1 VRQKIR
7 SHIRWLSAL
16 IAGIALVGMLTG
28 GLALHYVEK
37 SMVVSA
43 GQSLTLAAV
52 DIADKL
58 DMQMAERYGDIQLLS
73 RSLVFQ
79 GDDQQAKRQR
89 LLALLETYPV
99 YRWAG
104 ITDEKGRLLAA
115 TDEASKGRDISGES
129 GFLAVR
135 TGQHAIVQDAV
146 PDDEGVFVVTFVSPL
161 NDARGRF
168 MGAVISQV
176 GLPVLEDA
184 FARSVNALQ
193 AQWGTGAR
201 IEYLFLDHEGNIFVD
216 SWLREE
222 GRINLKQKGI
232 RSAQLFDT
240 APAGFVEERH
250 GRRQVEVVTGYAQTK
265 GAENLK
271 SLGWGVLVRV
281 DRSDILAPIWDV
293 LWKVGVISSAMFLP
307 LCGVLTW
314 SIIRLRHAWDAADEE
329 RARAKAEELK
339 FHTLLEMAPDAIV
352 MTDAEGTI
360 VLTNRQTDLV
370 FGYPTGRLI
379 GQSVKVLLVE
389 PLQDTYSL
397 CYGQPSQPK
406 LTENRHCT
414 GRRRDG
420 TEFPIDANVS
430 HAETAE
436 GSFAMAAVRDMSK
449 QVMEEAERER
459 LSREIRLLL
468 DSTVGGLYGI
478 DPQGRCTFINRAGA
492 ELLGYLPDELLGK
505 NMHLLIHHSYKDGSP
520 YPIEDCSI
528 YRACLAGQGGLI
540 DNEVLW
546 RRDGV
551 PFPSEIASR
560 PIYENGLL
568 KGAVV
573 TFTDISER
581 KRAEEALRLA
591 KFSMDRAAD
600 AVYWI
605 DPQAKILDVNDTASL
620 MLGYSKEEL
629 CAMTVHDLNPDFQVD
644 MWPGFWAEIQQRG
657 TMVLETVHR
666 AKNGGLITVE
676 VSVNH
681 LSYEGKE
688 YHCAFVRDITERKLA
703 EEAMRAMVKDVAAET
718 GEGFFSS
725 LVRRL
730 ATVLKVQYAYLSEMD
745 VEGTQFRS
753 ITAWGCG
760 AFLQP
765 FAVPA
770 GGPCETVLTGQAVHH
785 PDQLHVIYPQV
796 RLIADLGVVSYCG
809 VPVADR
815 TGRVIGH
822 VAIMDDK
829 PMPDAKLAITILRM
843 FASRIAGEQER
854 KRAEATLRG
863 SEQRYKTLVQSAP
876 FCIHEIDLKGRLLS
890 MNPAGL
896 SMMGAK
902 DEQEIVSV
910 LYPDMVASGDRK
922 QVEALLARAC
932 AGEASTFEFSIHGGQ
947 AGCHVASCFL
957 PIKSDAGAVT
967 KIMGIMQDITERKRA
982 EHALREREEA
992 LARFKTTLDQTHD
1005 CVFMFA
1011 PDTLRFIYCNRGA
1024 VEQVG
1029 YSEAELF
1036 AMTPLD
1042 IKPEF
1047 TEQSFREMLQPLRDG
1062 SSASHVFETV
1072 HRHKDGHAVA
1082 VEVSLQLVREQ
1093 AEEGRF
1099 VAVVRDVTE
1108 RKQIEEEMK
1117 IRSNWQKAVLDYAG
1131 YAIIATTPDGV
1142 IQTFNCAAER
1152 MLGYR
1157 AEEVI
1162 GKMTPAV
1169 IHDPQEVED
1178 RAKTFSMELG
1188 ERIVPGFEV
1197 FVAKT
1202 RRDLPNEYEWTYIRK
1217 DGTRFPVLL
1226 SVTALK
1232 GSSGGITGFL
1242 GLALDITDRK
1252 QSDAALKSYAR
1263 ELELINQSLDVAL
1276 DQAEAATVAKSAFL
1290 ATMSHEIRTPMNGV
1304 IGMTGLLLDTDLT
1317 PEQRELAEIVR
1328 MSGDHLL
1335 AVINDILD
1343 FSKIE
1348 AGKMNLEV
1356 IDFDLRTAVD
1366 EAVDLL
1372 AERASSKGLNLAN
1385 LFHADVPAALRGD
1398 PGRLRQILINL
1409 VGNAIKFTEQ
1419 GEVVISI
1426 TLAHQSETEAT
1437 VRFAVQDTGIGLSPE
1452 SQRHLFQSFTQA
1464 DSSTTRKFGGTGLG
1478 LAICKQL
1485 AELMGGQIGVESRL
1499 GGGSM
1504 FWFTAQFGLQPQATA
1519 SPGNVASQDLH
1530 GLQLCIVADHSTNR
1544 RILECYAERWGVQC
1558 LLAEDGQQ
1566 ALARLREAV
1575 ARGQACDFAIIDMQ
1589 KPGMNGLELAR
1600 EINLDPSLS
1609 PTRLVLLTT
1618 QGARGDAA
1626 AAQAAGYAAFLT
1638 KPVREAQLFA
1648 CLTIL
1653 LTRSAQ
1659 ATVCEESSAGRPELV
1674 TRHSLAE
1681 AKAQTTAR
1689 ILVAED
1695 NVVNQKVAVRMLE
1708 KLGYR
1713 VDLVANGLEALDAL
1727 RRIPYA
1733 AILMD
1738 CQMPEMDGFAAT
1750 AEIRR
1755 CEMRS
1760 EGEDAIGSS
1769 AARHIPIIAMTA
1781 NALQEDQG
1789 RCLAAG
1795 MDDYISKPVQPK
1807 ILAEV
1812 LARWV
1817 SAPASISNITDGR
1830 SLQRASGGAA

>member
-1 VRQKIR
+1 
-7 SHIRWLSAL
+7 
-16 IAGIALVGMLTG
+16 MLTG

-37 SMVVSA
+37 SMVASA

-52 DIADKL
+52 DIADKF

-89 LLALLETYPV
+89 LLALQETYPV

-104 ITDEKGRLLAA
+104 VTDEKGRLLAA
-115 TDEASKGRDISGES
+115 TDEASKGRDMSGDP

-135 TGQHAIVQDAV
+135 MEQQAIVQDAV

-168 MGAVISQV
+168 MGVVISRV

-232 RSAQLFDT
+232 PSAQLFDT
-240 APAGFVEERH
+240 AQAGFVEERH

-265 GAENLK
+265 GAEDLK

-281 DRSDILAPIWDV
+281 DRSDILVPIWDL
-293 LWKVGVISSAMFLP
+293 LWKVGAISSAILLP
-307 LCGVLTW
+307 LFGVLTW
-314 SIIRLRHAWDAADEE
+314 SIIRLTHAWDAADEE
-329 RARAKAEELK
+329 RVRAQAAERK
-339 FHTLLEMAPDAIV
+339 FHTLLELAPDAIV
-352 MTDAEGTI
+352 MTDVQGTI
-360 VLTNRQTDLV
+360 VLTNRQLDLV
-370 FGYPTGRLI
+370 FGYPPGQLI
-379 GQSVKVLLVE
+379 GQSIEVLVPE
-389 PLQDTYSL
+389 SVRDIHRAHRARFHESLQTRPM
-397 CYGQPSQPK
+397 GV
-406 LTENRHCT
+406 RHLT
-414 GRRRDG
+414 GRREDG
-420 TEFPIDANVS
+420 TEFPIDTS
-430 HAETAE
+430 LSYAETAD
-436 GSFAMAAVRDMSK
+436 GSFAMAAVRDMSM
-449 QVMEEAERER
+449 QIMEEAERER
-459 LSREIRLLL
+459 LSRDIRLLL
-468 DSTVGGLYGI
+468 DSTMGGLYGI
-478 DPQGRCTFINRAGA
+478 DTQGCCTFINRAGA
-492 ELLGYLPDELLGK
+492 ALLGYLPDELLGK

-520 YPIEDCSI
+520 YPIEKCTI
-528 YRACLAGQGGLI
+528 CRACLAGQGGLI
-540 DNEVLW
+540 DDEVLW
-546 RRDGV
+546 RRDGTF
-551 PFPSEIASR
+551 FPSEIASH

-573 TFTDISER
+573 TFTDIRER
-581 KRAEEALRLA
+581 KQVEEALRLA
-591 KFSMDRAAD
+591 KFSIDRAAD

-666 AKNGGLITVE
+666 AKNGRLITVE

-703 EEAMRAMVKDVAAET
+703 EEAMRAMVKEVGAET

-753 ITAWGCG
+753 IAAWGCG

-770 GGPCETVLTGQAVHH
+770 GGPCETVLTGQVVHH
-785 PDQLHVIYPQV
+785 PDQLQVIYPQV
-796 RLIADLGVVSYCG
+796 RLIADLGIVSYCG
-809 VPVADR
+809 VSVADR

-829 PMPDAKLAITILRM
+829 PMPDAKLAITILQM

-854 KRAEATLRG
+854 KRAEATLRE
-863 SEQRYKTLVQSAP
+863 SEQRYKTLVQNAP

-890 MNPAGL
+890 MNSAGL

-910 LYPDMVASGDRK
+910 LYPDLVASADRK
-922 QVEALLARAC
+922 RVEALLARAC
-932 AGEASTFEFSIHGGQ
+932 VGEASTFEFSIHGGK

-957 PIKSDAGAVT
+957 PIKGDDGAVT
-967 KIMGIMQDITERKRA
+967 KIMGITQDITERKQA

-992 LARFKTTLDQTHD
+992 LARFKATLDQTHD

-1036 AMTPLD
+1036 TMTPLD
-1042 IKPEF
+1042 IKPDF
-1047 TEQSFREMLQPLRDG
+1047 TEPSFRKMLQPLRDG
-1062 SSASHVFETV
+1062 SKAAHVFETV
-1072 HRHKDGHAVA
+1072 HRHKDGRAVA

-1093 AEEGRF
+1093 GEEGRF
-1099 VAVVRDVTE
+1099 VAVVRDISE
-1108 RKQIEEEMK
+1108 RKQTDEALRVSEE
-1117 IRSNWQKAVLDYAG
+1117 RLQLTLDVATDGLWDFNVPTMQAFYSPSWLRLLGLEDQDIPLNNMADWKCRIHPDDRPLVEQALVDHLAG
-1131 YAIIATTPDGV
+1131 
-1142 IQTFNCAAER
+1142 
-1152 MLGYR
+1152 
-1157 AEEVI
+1157 
-1162 GKMTPAV
+1162 
-1169 IHDPQEVED
+1169 
-1178 RAKTFSMELG
+1178 
-1188 ERIVPGFEV
+1188 RIVTYESEHRVRHRSG
-1197 FVAKT
+1197 
-1202 RRDLPNEYEWTYIRK
+1202 EWTWFAMRGKITHRDKQCRPLRMMGTMINITARK
-1217 DGTRFPVLL
+1217 ESQQTL
-1226 SVTALK
+1226 TA
-1232 GSSGGITGFL
+1232 
-1242 GLALDITDRK
+1242 
-1252 QSDAALKSYAR
+1252 YAK
-1263 ELELINQSLDVAL
+1263 ELEQLNQSLDIAL
-1276 DQAEAATVAKSAFL
+1276 DQAEAATEAKSAFL

-1317 PEQRELAEIVR
+1317 PEQREFAETVR
-1328 MSGDHLL
+1328 SSSDHLL
-1335 AVINDILD
+1335 TVINDILD

-1348 AGKMNLEV
+1348 AGRMIFEI

-1366 EAVDLL
+1366 ETVDLL
-1372 AERASSKGLNLAN
+1372 AERASSKGLNLAC

-1409 VGNAIKFTEQ
+1409 LGNAIKFTAQ
-1419 GEVVISI
+1419 GDVVLSV
-1426 TLAHQSETEAT
+1426 TLLHQTDTDAT
-1437 VRFAVQDTGIGLSPE
+1437 VRFEVQDTGIGLSPE
-1452 SQRHLFQSFTQA
+1452 AQGHLFESFTQA

-1485 AELMGGQIGVESRL
+1485 TELMGGHIGVESRL
-1499 GGGSM
+1499 GEGST
-1504 FWFTAQFGLQPQATA
+1504 FWFTVQLGKQPEATA
-1519 SPGNVASQDLH
+1519 SANAMEAQDLC
-1530 GLQLCIVADHSTNR
+1530 GLQLCIVDDSPINR
-1544 RILECYAERWGVQC
+1544 RILELNAERWGARC
-1558 LLAEDGQQ
+1558 LIAEDGRQ
-1566 ALARLREAV
+1566 ALALMRKAA
-1575 ARGQACDFAIIDMQ
+1575 ARGQVCDLAIIDMLL
-1589 KPGMNGLELAR
+1589 PDMNGLELAGA
-1600 EINLDPSLS
+1600 IKADSVLA
-1609 PTRLVLLTT
+1609 PTRLVLLTSVG
-1618 QGARGDAA
+1618 QRGDAK
-1626 AAQAAGYAAFLT
+1626 AAQSAGYAGYLS
-1638 KPVREAQLFA
+1638 KPVHALQLYE
-1648 CLTIL
+1648 CLTTVL
-1653 LTRSAQ
+1653 KLSEQ
-1659 ATVCEESSAGRPELV
+1659 ATAREGQFEGRTARPELV

-1681 AKAQTTAR
+1681 MNAR
-1689 ILVAED
+1689 ATGKILVAED
-1695 NVVNQKVAVRMLE
+1695 NVINQKVAVRMLE

-1713 VDLVANGLEALDAL
+1713 ADLVTNGLEALEAL
-1727 RRIPYA
+1727 SRIPYDA
-1733 AILMD
+1733 VLMD
-1738 CQMPEMDGFAAT
+1738 CQMPEMDGLAAT
-1750 AEIRR
+1750 EEIRR
-1755 CEMRS
+1755 REALFVKREAHDEMQKTCDALGVR
-1760 EGEDAIGSS
+1760 GEASSS
-1769 AARHIPIIAMTA
+1769 APYPLPLIPRLPIIAMTA
-1781 NALQEDQG
+1781 NALSEDRD

-1795 MDDYISKPVQPK
+1795 MDDFVSKPVQSK

-1817 SAPASISNITDGR
+1817 GPPASIFNKTDDR
-1830 SLQRASGGAA
+1830 PLERLSGGAA